1 MANSVGLAIDE
12 SALISDSLEPFKKLA
27 ATIKER
33 FDAVV
38 RGMLDHRSDAFVESM
53 NGQLQQ
59 AKRAARGYRTAKNF
73 IAIAYLRLSRLKNL
87 PPHPFSATT
96 AVSGGCRVPQETA

>member
-1 MANSVGLAIDE
+1 LICKDIWLRNRANSAEICRTRGAKRCR
-12 SALISDSLEPFKKLA
+12 LEPLKKLT

-38 RGMLDHRSDAFVESM
+38 RGMLDHRSNAFVESM

-87 PPHPFSATT
+87 PDHPFSA
-96 AVSGGCRVPQETA
+96 AAPVG